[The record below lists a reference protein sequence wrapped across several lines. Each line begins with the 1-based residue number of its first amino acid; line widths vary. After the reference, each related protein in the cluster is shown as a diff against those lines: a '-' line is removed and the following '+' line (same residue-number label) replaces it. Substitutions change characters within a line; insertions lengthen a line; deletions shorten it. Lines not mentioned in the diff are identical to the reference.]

1 MSATLTAPSIASTP
15 PVANDL
21 SERLYRLDV
30 RQYEEMTRLG
40 ILTEN
45 DKVELL
51 EGLIVTKMTRY
62 APHIVATLVAFA
74 RLSAMLPEG
83 WFATKEDPIT
93 VDKSE
98 PEPDA
103 AIIRG
108 AVQDYLVRKPSAT
121 DVGLVIEVADSSLA
135 HDRTVKKRIYAR
147 SGIPVYWIVNLND
160 RRVEV
165 HEVPTGPCDTPEYQ
179 NMTIVNENE
188 TLAVILEGREIGRV
202 AANEL
207 LP

>member
-15 PVANDL
+15 PIANDL

-40 ILTEN
+40 ILTES

-51 EGLIVTKMTRY
+51 EGLIVAKMTKHG
-62 APHIVATLVAFA
+62 PHIVATGLLQDA
-74 RLSAMLPEG
+74 LTSQLPRG
-83 WFATKEDPIT
+83 WHVSMQDPIAT
-93 VDKSE
+93 IDSE

-103 AIIRG
+103 KIVRG
-108 AVQDYLVRKPSAT
+108 RRRDYVARHPTAG
-121 DVGLVIEVADSSLA
+121 DVPVVIEVADTSLS

-147 SGIPVYWIVNLND
+147 GNIQTYWIVNLND

-165 HEVPTGPCDTPEYQ
+165 HEDPTGARDAPDYRKITVFAENQ
-179 NMTIVNENE
+179 TIPVV
-188 TLAVILEGREIGRV
+188 LDGREV
-202 AANEL
+202 ARIAVNDL